1 MTDLRE
7 YDWRQVEAMRNDLAA
22 YAQKYGW
29 CAYENREYRGA
40 IERVQGI
47 IDELRAAKQYALAD
61 KLRAAIELPQ
71 IRFTTPKLQKKG
83 E

>member
-7 YDWRQVEAMRNDLAA
+7 YDWRQVEAMRADLVA
-22 YAQKYGW
+22 YAQKYDW
-29 CAYENREYRGA
+29 CDYENREYRAA

-47 IDELRAAKQYALAD
+47 IDELRAEKQYALAD
-61 KLRAAIELPQ
+61 KLRAAIALPHSA
-71 IRFTTPKLQKKG
+71 KG

>member
-1 MTDLRE
+1 MGDLRE
-7 YDWRQVEAMRNDLAA
+7 YDWRQVEAMRNDLVA

-29 CAYENREYRGA
+29 CAFENREYRGS

-47 IDELRAAKQYALAD
+47 IDELRAEKQYALAD
-61 KLRAAIELPQ
+61 KLRAAIALPHSA
-71 IRFTTPKLQKKG
+71 KG

>member
-7 YDWRQVEAMRNDLAA
+7 YDWRQVEAMRNDLVA

-47 IDELRAAKQYALAD
+47 IEELRAAKQYALAD

-71 IRFTTPKLQKKG
+71 IRFTTPKPQEKG

>member
-1 MTDLRE
+1 MGDLRE

-29 CAYENREYRGA
+29 CDYENREYRGA

-47 IDELRAAKQYALAD
+47 IDELRAEKQYALAD
-61 KLRAAIELPQ
+61 KLREAITIPHS
-71 IRFTTPKLQKKG
+71 TKG